1 MAENKNIMK
10 SMFEVLLKL
19 KTIYTKKQ
27 RIKFSF
33 LFALIVISGFLELIG
48 ISLILPF
55 INVVINPEIIMTNKY
70 LNFVYNLFQISNT
83 TSFLILLAFLLIAVY
98 ILKNLYMLVVYFFQY
113 KILYDA
119 QKDISF
125 QLIKF
130 YVNQPYAYH
139 LNINTSE
146 MVRIVTQDTS
156 RCSDF
161 LSNLFFMLTEFIV
174 LLLVTSFLFY
184 INKVV
189 TIVLVILFVCIFVG
203 IFKVLKPRLKVFA
216 KNNQKYHSGMIKW
229 IQQSLGAIKDIKILQ
244 KEQFFINKY
253 YDSSIKF
260 ASAQKHYH
268 FLEQFPRL
276 LIESLVVSVILFV
289 IIGLLYKGIDAS
301 TIIVQMAV
309 FAMAAF
315 RLMPS
320 MNRMQVALNALMYYM
335 PSINVVYRDLKNT
348 RVVGY
353 LKQDENKKINIEKN
367 ISVNNIAYRYPNTE
381 KDIFKNISFIINKGK
396 SIGFVGPT
404 GAGKTTIV
412 DVILGLLDP
421 TEGSITV
428 DDINIHK
435 NKKNWFSKIGYVPQF
450 IYLTDDTIKNNIL
463 FYDDENIDED
473 NLNTVVEQAQLKEF
487 VKSLPDGLD
496 TIVGERGIRLS
507 GGQRQ
512 RIGIARALYKR
523 PEILVLDEATSA
535 LDNDTEKAVMQAI
548 EHLYG
553 KITMLV
559 IAHRLTTIE
568 KCDEIYKID
577 KEQITKVR

>member
-27 RIKFSF
+27 QIKFSF

-83 TSFLILLAFLLIAVY
+83 TSFLILLAFLLIVVY

-253 YDSSIKF
+253 YDSSIKY

-463 FYDDENIDED
+463 FYDDENVDED

>member
-1 MAENKNIMK
+1 MK
-10 SMFEVLLKL
+10 AISEVLLKIR
-19 KTIYTKKQ
+19 TIYNKKQ
-27 RIKFSF
+27 QIKFLF
-33 LFALIVISGFLELIG
+33 LFGLIVVSGFLELIG

-55 INVVINPEIIMTNKY
+55 INVVMNPEIIMTNRY
-70 LNFVYNLFQISNT
+70 LNFVYNFFHITDT
-83 TSFLILLAFLLIAVY
+83 TNFLIFLAFVLIASY
-98 ILKNLYMLVVYFFQY
+98 IFKNLYMLVVYYFQY
-113 KILYDA
+113 KVLYNA
-119 QKDISF
+119 QKDISL
-125 QLIKF
+125 QLIRY
-130 YVNQPYAYH
+130 YVNQPYSYH

-146 MVRIVTQDTS
+146 MVRIVTDDTS

-161 LSNLFFMLTEFIV
+161 LTNAFFMLTEFIV
-174 LLLVTSFLFY
+174 LLLVISFLFY
-184 INKVV
+184 INKTVTFILVV
-189 TIVLVILFVCIFVG
+189 LFICIFLVI
-203 IFKVLKPRLKVFA
+203 FKILKPRLKIFA
-216 KNNQKYHSGMIKW
+216 KNNQKYHAGMIKW

-253 YDSSIKF
+253 YDSSVKYT
-260 ASAQKHYH
+260 SAQKHFH

-276 LIESLVVSVILFV
+276 LIESFVVSIILSV
-289 IIGLLYKGIDAS
+289 IIYLLYKGIDAS
-301 TIIVQMAV
+301 TIIIQMAV

-348 RVVGY
+348 RVSGY
-353 LKQDENKKINIEKN
+353 LKEDENKQLNMEKDVLINN
-367 ISVNNIAYRYPNTE
+367 ISYKYPNTE
-381 KDIFKNISFIINKGK
+381 KYIFKNVSFSIKRGK

-404 GAGKTTIV
+404 GAGKTTII
-412 DVILGLLDP
+412 DVILGLLNP
-421 TEGSITV
+421 TDGSITIGGIDV
-428 DDINIHK
+428 HK
-435 NKKNWFSKIGYVPQF
+435 NKNNWFSKIGYVPQF

-463 FYDDENIDED
+463 FYDDENVDEEK
-473 NLNTVVEQAQLKEF
+473 LNIVIEQAQLKEF
-487 VKSLPDGLD
+487 IESLPKGLD

-512 RIGIARALYKR
+512 RIGIARALYKK

-535 LDNDTEKAVMQAI
+535 LDNETEKAVMQAI

-568 KCDEIYKID
+568 KCDEIYEIRNSVVS
-577 KEQITKVR
+577 KVKG